1 VSSKLPS
8 RQLSA
13 ATGGLRFRQPAS
25 DGLISASSHAADT
38 LRKSRAKTIDVHSIS
53 TTRLVALECWSGSA
67 IFAWCTQTEKVS
79 VCSVKLR
86 AIVLLSGF
94 MFSAR
99 KLEKEPFRLCGF
111 VADTLATRHGRMMV
125 VRRYISIVPKW
136 LELWRSR
143 YWSCSVGLYGG

>member
-1 VSSKLPS
+1 VDHIHRCVIRCGKQDLERIP
-8 RQLSA
+8 QEC
-13 ATGGLRFRQPAS
+13 
-25 DGLISASSHAADT
+25 ADT
-38 LRKSRAKTIDVHSIS
+38 TSPGAHQFVIL
-53 TTRLVALECWSGSA
+53 
-67 IFAWCTQTEKVS
+67 
-79 VCSVKLR
+79 VKLR